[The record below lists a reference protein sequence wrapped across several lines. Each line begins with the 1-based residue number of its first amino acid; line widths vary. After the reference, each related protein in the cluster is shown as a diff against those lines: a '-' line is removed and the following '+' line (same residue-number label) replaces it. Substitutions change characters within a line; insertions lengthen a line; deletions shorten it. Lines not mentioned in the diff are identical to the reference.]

1 MFITFEGQD
10 GSGKSSIIKKLKS
23 FLEKEGINFVLTREP
38 GSPYSK
44 ESKQIRDILLKKE
57 NVLPPLTEALLF
69 AADRRMHLNKIIIP
83 ALNQNKVVICDR
95 YIDSSLVYQGFGRNI
110 GIDKV
115 KIINEIVTEGKYP
128 DLTIFLDVSLKN
140 SLKRIDSREAQ
151 DRFEITNKNFKK
163 RVDEGYKKVVKMFPN
178 RFKVIDSNQKEELV
192 FEEVIKIIKK
202 FLKI

>member
-115 KIINEIVTEGKYP
+115 KIINEIVTEGK
-128 DLTIFLDVSLKN
+128 
-140 SLKRIDSREAQ
+140 

-192 FEEVIKIIKK
+192 FEEAIKIIKK